1 MNESEQNNNDKN
13 LLSEK
18 IKNPSIKTDNDEEYN
33 INEHSPKINEKIK
46 DEIFNN
52 DFHKNIIQN
61 KIFLIP
67 KLAPIKFVICKVH
80 NKEYLKLAPNNFE
93 VVCEKCV
100 EEGNESQLE
109 IINTLESEENN
120 YNCIKHI
127 ESKGSFY
134 CDDCKKFI
142 CKLCF
147 AEEHRT
153 HKCHLPEII
162 IKEFEKNVQE
172 SIDYSNELNPIL
184 NNKIN
189 DIKKLYDTLK
199 QQKIDVMKIPQ
210 NTLKIVSNNNS
221 NQIDILLD
229 KSFETFQG
237 IDNEIHDN
245 YITHK
250 ILKNKTHEYLEILK
264 NIINDINDID
274 KKDEIKFDLCKYH
287 KEKSFLLKEIYNYIN
302 SSFNF
307 INIILN
313 NTNNKF
319 EQNEE
324 KIENSIN
331 LMNKEISNYEKSCI
345 SSIITGRENRAIILR
360 RYIHFSHNEIKYFK
374 TSIISFAS
382 NEYVFLSG
390 LSLCGLYIKKKKNQ
404 SNNNNDNNNNNET
417 NNIESN
423 ENNEII
429 NKKILIEITI
439 STMSNQVEGEKLYS
453 QKCELSGVRSSD
465 EPALIINFEKGVKIL
480 KEKLYLIKI
489 ENLSDNNYIDIWTG
503 SVGTIKKKNIQVIR
517 CHNTGIQFL
526 FKHAEGM
533 QTDFDEF
540 ENGIIEGVLYSTNK

>member
-1 MNESEQNNNDKN
+1 M
-13 LLSEK
+13 
-18 IKNPSIKTDNDEEYN
+18 
-33 INEHSPKINEKIK
+33 
-46 DEIFNN
+46 
-52 DFHKNIIQN
+52 
-61 KIFLIP
+61 
-67 KLAPIKFVICKVH
+67 
-80 NKEYLKLAPNNFE
+80 
-93 VVCEKCV
+93 
-100 EEGNESQLE
+100 
-109 IINTLESEENN
+109 
-120 YNCIKHI
+120 
-127 ESKGSFY
+127 
-134 CDDCKKFI
+134 
-142 CKLCF
+142 CF

-517 CHNTGIQFL
+517 CHNTGRQFL